1 MSLES
6 ASYVNG
12 LVSTNPLAGDPR
24 SEGDDHLRLIK
35 AVLKATFPNLSGALT
50 PTHTELN
57 FVGGATSNIQTQLN
71 ALVASVALRPQM
83 AIGTATVFYQAS
95 APVGW
100 TQVTTH
106 NNKALRVVSG
116 VGAGSGGSVAFTT
129 AFASQTP
136 AGTVGGTAL
145 TAAQLP
151 AHNHP
156 IKTTANGTGGGGG
169 AGEFVSAGGGTTSYT
184 ENNTPS
190 GATHTHTFT
199 GTAIN
204 LAVQYVDLI
213 LASRS
218 A

>member
-156 IKTTANGTGGGGG
+156 IKTC
-169 AGEFVSAGGGTTSYT
+169 
-184 ENNTPS
+184 
-190 GATHTHTFT
+190 
-199 GTAIN
+199 
-204 LAVQYVDLI
+204 
-213 LASRS
+213 SRS
-218 A
+218 SRPW